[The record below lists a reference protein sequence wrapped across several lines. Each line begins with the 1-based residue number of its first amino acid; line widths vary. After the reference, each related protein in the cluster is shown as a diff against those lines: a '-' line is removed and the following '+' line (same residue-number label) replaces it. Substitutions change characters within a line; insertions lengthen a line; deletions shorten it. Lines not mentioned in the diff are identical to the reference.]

1 GAGPGGLGRSPRA
14 PLPRCERPRLAPRG
28 PAGDCLGSPRVVA
41 ALAARRGH
49 LGRVVSRACGGADQ
63 RCGTADDEPLAS
75 LGWRGETCPGAATD
89 PSCPTAVTDCGG
101 LAACVACRAVAGA
114 RSLEGYYAMAG
125 GGNGEAKRRT
135 QAGGGGAGRVRD
147 NHGQALRAGWGRQL
161 GGNHGGDWAVEP
173 KTAAAIAKA
182 RPRQQTAVCRV
193 CGGADPRCDGVN
205 DVDASRIA
213 FPQGCPAQSRADGAS
228 CGRAIHDVSDV
239 V

>member
-1 GAGPGGLGRSPRA
+1 MGGRCLRAIPWGFALLLSLASRSGADPLVCRRAVSAGTAGFARSTLA
-14 PLPRCERPRLAPRG
+14 TLARCEEHRLATHG
-28 PAGDCLGSPRVVA
+28 PAGDCIGSPRVVA

-125 GGNGEAKRRT
+125 GGNGEAKRCT
-135 QAGGGGAGRVRD
+135 QAVGREAARFLDKQVK
-147 NHGQALRAGWGRQL
+147 ALATCWDRQL
-161 GGNHGGDWAVEP
+161 RGKH
-173 KTAAAIAKA
+173 
-182 RPRQQTAVCRV
+182 
-193 CGGADPRCDGVN
+193 
-205 DVDASRIA
+205 AS
-213 FPQGCPAQSRADGAS
+213 
-228 CGRAIHDVSDV
+228 
-239 V
+239 